1 MDAGGQ
7 QVCAEIDK
15 LLSEIAGQAELI
27 FEYRTRALVQDALD
41 NGRIWPEMAKQ
52 ILGLFD

>member
-15 LLSEIAGQAELI
+15 LLNEIAEQAELI
-27 FEYRTRALVQDALD
+27 FEHRTRALVQDALD
-41 NGRIWPEMAKQ
+41 QGRIWPEMAEK
-52 ILGLFD
+52 ILGMFP